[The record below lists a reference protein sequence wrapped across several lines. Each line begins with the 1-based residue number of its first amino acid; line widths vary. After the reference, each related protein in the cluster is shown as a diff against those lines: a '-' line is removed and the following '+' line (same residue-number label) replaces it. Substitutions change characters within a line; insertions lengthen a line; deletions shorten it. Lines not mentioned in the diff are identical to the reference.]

1 MPAFKITYRH
11 DGQVVFEETVFM
23 KTLKTAKK
31 SADCQSPQAVIEIFI
46 ADLMDRELAERKQ
59 GQWADKN
66 AD

>member
-1 MPAFKITYRH
+1 MPAFKIKYRH

-31 SADCQSPQAVIEIFI
+31 SADCQSPQAVIEISI
-46 ADLMDRELAERKQ
+46 ADLMD
-59 GQWADKN
+59 KN